1 MHYPETDPFTYR
13 SWIGEGWHEI
23 ILEELRKLLL
33 FVEKHPISGLMV
45 NKIRGASFAEGDLP
59 PLFNREVSLLTK
71 EIDAYNEAWQT
82 PVDEEQ
88 LARGWKLSGLKRP

>member
-13 SWIGEGWHEI
+13 GWIGQERHEI

-33 FVEKHPISGLMV
+33 FVEKHPISGLLV
-45 NKIRGASFAEGDLP
+45 SKIRGASFAEGDPP

-71 EIDAYNEAWQT
+71 EIDAYNEARQT
-82 PVDEEQ
+82 PVDEEE

>member
-13 SWIGEGWHEI
+13 SWIGESWHDVV
-23 ILEELRKLLL
+23 LEELRKLLL

-45 NKIRGASFAEGDLP
+45 NKIRGASFAEGNHP

-82 PVDEEQ
+82 PVDEEE